1 MTDIE
6 ELMSKIEQVEEKPIK
21 NYREFS
27 VKSKLAY
34 ENKNI
39 TGYTGACR

>member
-27 VKSKLAY
+27 VKSKMRLA
-34 ENKNI
+34 I
-39 TGYTGACR
+39 FVIL